1 MTKIG
6 LDLSINSTGVCI
18 NVDGV
23 CDYYIIASKLTKKQ
37 QEFVHPFVHILHY
50 TKNEPAGEYNEK
62 EAIKTNNI
70 NNIVKM
76 IEWILLHKSS
86 SKGIDAVNIEGV
98 SFGSTGSAALI
109 DLSGLNYMVR
119 KMLID
124 NNIPFNIISP
134 TQNKKFAT
142 GNGSAVKEVM
152 IDAWKRLDKNISN
165 ITEIKIDDLADAYF
179 LSCYE
184 A

>member
-1 MTKIG
+1 MTRIG
-6 LDLSINSTGVCI
+6 LDLSINSTGVCV

-37 QEFVHPFVHILHY
+37 LEFSHSHVHLIQYDKQQP
-50 TKNEPAGEYNEK
+50 EGEYTEK
-62 EAIKTNNI
+62 ERIKTLNI
-70 NNIVKM
+70 DHIVT
-76 IEWILLHKSS
+76 WIYRILSNY
-86 SKGIDAVNIEGV
+86 DCDVVNIEGI

-124 NNIPFNIISP
+124 NNISFNIISP

-142 GNGSAVKEVM
+142 GNGSAEKDVM
-152 IDAWKRLDKNISN
+152 IDAWKRLDRSISD
-165 ITEIKIDDLADAYF
+165 ITTIKIDDLADAYF
-179 LSCYE
+179 LSCYSE
-184 A
+184 

>member
-1 MTKIG
+1 MISIG
-6 LDLSINSTGVCI
+6 LDLSINSTGICI
-18 NVDGV
+18 NKDGK
-23 CDYYIIASKLTKKQ
+23 CKYYIIASKLTKKQ
-37 QEFVHPFVHILHY
+37 QEFDHKYVHLIQYDKLQP
-50 TKNEPAGEYNEK
+50 EGEYNVK
-62 EAIKTNNI
+62 ETIKTNNI
-70 NNIVKM
+70 NNIVLE
-76 IEWILLHKSS
+76 IEKIIK
-86 SKGIDAVNIEGV
+86 KYKPDQVKIEGI

-134 TQNKKFAT
+134 SQNKKFAT
-142 GNGSAVKEVM
+142 GNGSAEKDVM

-179 LSCYE
+179 LSCYVD
-184 A
+184 

>member
-1 MTKIG
+1 MIKIG
-6 LDLSINSTGVCI
+6 LDLSINSTGICI
-18 NVDGV
+18 NTDGM

-37 QEFVHPFVHILHY
+37 MMFTHPHVHILNY
-50 TKNEPAGEYNEK
+50 IKNQPEGEYHVK
-62 EAIKTNNI
+62 EAIKTYNI
-70 NNIVKM
+70 NNIVNM
-76 IEWILLHKSS
+76 IEHVIFNKLD
-86 SKGIDAVNIEGV
+86 SKKIDVVNIEGI

-119 KMLID
+119 KMLLD
-124 NNIPFNIISP
+124 HNVPFNIISP

-142 GNGSAVKEVM
+142 GNGSAEKDVM
-152 IDAWKRLDKNISN
+152 IDAWKRLDNNISD

-184 A
+184 F